1 MFEQK
6 KQVAGIR
13 PSTAINRSCR
23 HSIRSAVFHR
33 ISAERTK
40 LDMLEELA
48 HELVPIGRD
57 EDLHVDVESLCKL
70 LDLLGMKI

>member
-1 MFEQK
+1 MLEQD

-13 PSTAINRSCR
+13 SSLAIDRNCR

-40 LDMLEELA
+40 LNMLETMA
-48 HELVPIGRD
+48 HELLPIGLD
-57 EDLHVDVESLCKL
+57 EDLHVDAESFCKL
-70 LDLLGMKI
+70 LNLLGMKI